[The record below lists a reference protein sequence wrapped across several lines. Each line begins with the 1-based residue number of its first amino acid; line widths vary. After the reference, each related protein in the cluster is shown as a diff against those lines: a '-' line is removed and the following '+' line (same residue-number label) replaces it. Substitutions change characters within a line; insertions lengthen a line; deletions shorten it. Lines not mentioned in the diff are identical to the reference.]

1 MEEDI
6 EITKDMAITEKED
19 TRKLQKRMLRKWD
32 LISQK
37 EDLHD
42 FKIKRKMKQLKIKT
56 RI

>member
-6 EITKDMAITEKED
+6 EIIKDKVKTEKED
-19 TRKLQKRMLRKWD
+19 TMRQQKKMQRKWD
-32 LISQK
+32 LISKK

-56 RI
+56 KI